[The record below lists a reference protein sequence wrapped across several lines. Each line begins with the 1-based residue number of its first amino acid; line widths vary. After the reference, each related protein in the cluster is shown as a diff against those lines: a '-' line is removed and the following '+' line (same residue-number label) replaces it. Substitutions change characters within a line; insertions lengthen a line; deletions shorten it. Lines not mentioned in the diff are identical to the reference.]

1 MADTDPSS
9 KLDRLFQFPCGQT
22 GTHSSHGQGPL
33 AKGKLGR
40 LGDHGTV
47 HTPAE
52 RYGTTVQSLE

>member
-1 MADTDPSS
+1 MSG

-22 GTHSSHGQGPL
+22 GTHGSHGQGPV